1 MYSGAASVPVD
12 GGTRVRNRLVIVAAV
27 AFAATA
33 CSRPGTEDRAFQW
46 TTELPAGAVVHLRD
60 GAGDIAIRR
69 ATGQTAV
76 VNASKSW
83 RRSRRND
90 VRFVVTQSGNDY
102 YICAMW
108 RASGKCGGSG
118 YRGRQTSSFLT
129 MFSLFHRGNDASADF
144 VAEIPAN
151 VVVDARTT
159 LGSVQIDGMTSGVTA
174 RTSNGTVQASNVSG
188 PLSLTTTNGNVELT
202 TADGL
207 SASDEI
213 RLTTTNGTISAE
225 LPAGIDGNFDL
236 SVVNGAVQ
244 SDLSLPASPKSHRGR
259 HLQGQIGSS
268 TRVVKMRAISGM
280 VTVRTRGTPATH

>member
-1 MYSGAASVPVD
+1 VKSRM
-12 GGTRVRNRLVIVAAV
+12 VIVAAV
-27 AFAATA
+27 AIAATA
-33 CSRPGTEDRAFQW
+33 CSRPGSDKRAFQW
-46 TTELPAGAVVHLRD
+46 TNELPAGAVVHVRN

-69 ATGQTAV
+69 AAGQTAL
-76 VNASKSW
+76 VNGAKSW
-83 RRSRRND
+83 RRSHRND
-90 VRFVVTQSGNDY
+90 IRFVVTQSGNDY

-108 RASGKCGGSG
+108 RASGKCGANG

-129 MFSLFHRGNDASADF
+129 MFSLFHRRNDASADF
-144 VAEIPAN
+144 IAEIPTN

-202 TADGL
+202 TAEVL
-207 SASDEI
+207 SPTDEI
-213 RLTTTNGTISAE
+213 RLTTTNGAIRAE

-236 SVVNGAVQ
+236 SVVNGAVR
-244 SDLSLPASPKSHRGR
+244 SDLDLPSSSKSRRGR

-268 TRVVKMRAISGM
+268 TRVVKMRAVSGM
-280 VTVRTRGTPATH
+280 VSLRTRGTPATH

>member
-1 MYSGAASVPVD
+1 MK
-12 GGTRVRNRLVIVAAV
+12 NRLVIVAAV
-27 AFAATA
+27 ALAAAA
-33 CSRPGTEDRAFQW
+33 CSRPGSEDRAFQW
-46 TTELPAGAVVHLRD
+46 TNELPAGSVVHLRG
-60 GAGDIAIRR
+60 GAGDIVVRR
-69 ATGQTAV
+69 ASGQTALV
-76 VNASKSW
+76 SASKSW

-90 VRFVVTQSGNDY
+90 VRFVVSQSGNDY

-108 RASGKCGGSG
+108 RASGKCGASG

-188 PLSLTTTNGNVELT
+188 PLSLTTTNGNVELS
-202 TADGL
+202 TADAL
-207 SASDEI
+207 SPSDEI
-213 RLTTTNGTISAE
+213 RLTTTNGTIRAE

-236 SVVNGAVQ
+236 SVVNGAVN
-244 SDLSLPASPKSHRGR
+244 SDLSLPSTAKSRRGR

-268 TRVVKMRAISGM
+268 TRVVKMRAISG
-280 VTVRTRGTPATH
+280 TVSLRTRATPATH

>member
-1 MYSGAASVPVD
+1 VK
-12 GGTRVRNRLVIVAAV
+12 NRLVIAAAV
-27 AFAATA
+27 AVAATA
-33 CSRPGTEDRAFQW
+33 CSRPGAEDRAFQW
-46 TTELPAGAVVHLRD
+46 TNELPAGSVVHVRN
-60 GAGDIAIRR
+60 GAGDIVIRR
-69 ATGQTAV
+69 ATAQTAL

-90 VRFVVTQSGNDY
+90 IRFVVTQSGNEY

-108 RASGKCGGSG
+108 RASGKCGASG
-118 YRGRQTSSFLT
+118 YRGRQTSSFLS

-144 VAEIPAN
+144 TAELPAN

-159 LGSVQIDGMTSGVTA
+159 FGSVQIDGLTSGVTA

-188 PLSLTTTNGNVELT
+188 PLSLTTMNGNVELT
-202 TADGL
+202 TADAL
-207 SASDEI
+207 SPSDEI
-213 RLTTTNGTISAE
+213 RLTTTNGTIRAE

-244 SDLSLPASPKSHRGR
+244 SDLSLPSSSRSRHGG

-268 TRVVKMRAISGM
+268 NRVVKMRAVSGM
-280 VTVRTRGTPATH
+280 VSLRTRGTPSTH